1 MNQARGITGIHRV
14 AERHGRSGRRL
25 IRWLREPVLFST
37 RQSSPRPYSGVR
49 RTGMMQR
56 FDPESFD
63 AFAQLLARPDP
74 EDLPRRAHVYRY
86 EGDPNRR
93 VTRFPG
99 ILMGWLQRR
108 HLETDIEAPLAPAT

>member
-1 MNQARGITGIHRV
+1 
-14 AERHGRSGRRL
+14 
-25 IRWLREPVLFST
+25 
-37 RQSSPRPYSGVR
+37 
-49 RTGMMQR
+49 MQR

-63 AFAQLLARPDP
+63 AFAQLLAQPDP
-74 EDLPRRAHVYRY
+74 EDLPRRAHVYRC

-108 HLETDIEAPLAPAT
+108 HLETDIETPLAPATRTFMSSMSMPGKRSSLKYRLPL